1 MNLDRCLLFSWIEE
15 DNIQK
20 AYFRVRPLLTSEGDV
35 RAEAAELW
43 PGEGCLRIVPD
54 RNELHSFKG
63 RMRSLGSWCV
73 VDLRGLPADAGKIRT
88 NKNFNPAKGEVNQY
102 ILYSDTVKELP
113 DNSFY
118 QIVDGTAADVA
129 AACAQAITPRF
140 YLREGDTLYGPVC
153 KDAPGVPQ
161 PAEEAAG
168 TLFEIP
174 CPDGATRLILC
185 LQDAPAPVL
194 RQPVQR
200 VNPAPA
206 RPAAAP
212 DAAPAAPEAKADA
225 PASAEDASASEQA
238 PVADDAPS
246 AQPPEQDA
254 PAAETPVNEDADSQ
268 EAAVTPAK
276 AEEAPATAEEAG
288 QVPAVTPA
296 PKAAEAADEPEA
308 LPIGQKLN
316 ILDASKG
323 HDETIQAL
331 DKPVSTGANLL
342 HARESRP
349 VQPQPLSQGKTAPQG
364 GTRLMPTP
372 LRTST
377 PQPKN
382 RLQELATG
390 HFIGSHGAYEP
401 PTGALPKHT
410 RLQDVDNPVE
420 AACASLRHA
429 WHQTE
434 AHTQLIDCILSLDG
448 FRTKLENRLCQ
459 SSGTTLLQKVLRDR
473 LQDLEAERLSAL
485 CELDRARR
493 DTDAYKAELTAAL
506 RSRLEKETREL
517 QSTCTAASARVE
529 ALRSEVNALQAQ
541 RDALTA
547 RVEQLQQDTLPAEV
561 SRLLTDAQML
571 SPTMGTPLRMAPVAG
586 QAADLEEL
594 VSRLNAVFTAA
605 GLQASRNQMIA
616 LLVLLALSPRIGL
629 VSPTVA
635 PMATLCRNIAAA
647 FGWTPGV
654 AHQYSQEQRP
664 LVAARPEGSTP
675 AVLMTSMQNYS
686 PIAGVTKVLLNRN
699 VPGMIRNAAYDA
711 DQWPVVVAPALPFV
725 DELPADEAAPV
736 SAASLAALLDTHAAD
751 DKAIRTALEPVLRAA
766 PPLSGAARRQLF
778 RFVSVCAGLMDG
790 GFASA
795 ADWAILLWVLPSVDR
810 AGRHYA
816 AVKAA
821 LDEYPMS
828 QAAL

>member
-20 AYFRVRPLLTSEGDV
+20 AYFRVRPLLTMEGDV
-35 RAEAAELW
+35 RAEAGELW

-63 RMRSLGSWCV
+63 RMRSLGCWCV

-113 DNSFY
+113 EHSFY
-118 QIVDGTAADVA
+118 QIVDGTAAGFAD
-129 AACAQAITPRF
+129 ACEQAITPRF
-140 YLREGDTLYGPVC
+140 YIREGDTLYGPVR
-153 KDAPGVPQ
+153 KEAPEAPK

-168 TLFEIP
+168 TLFELP
-174 CPDGATRLILC
+174 CPDGTSRLILC
-185 LQDAPAPVL
+185 MEDAPAPAQ

-200 VNPAPA
+200 TNPAPVK
-206 RPAAAP
+206 PADEPPAEAAVNASAP
-212 DAAPAAPEAKADA
+212 ATPADKADAAPAAETAAADETA
-225 PASAEDASASEQA
+225 AQEIPA
-238 PVADDAPS
+238 
-246 AQPPEQDA
+246 EQDQQ
-254 PAAETPVNEDADSQ
+254 PVEETPPAEPEKNA
-268 EAAVTPAK
+268 EALA
-276 AEEAPATAEEAG
+276 EAPAQPAEKTAAPAEEKSAA
-288 QVPAVTPA
+288 PAEE
-296 PKAAEAADEPEA
+296 KASAEPEA

-323 HDETIQAL
+323 HDETIQEL
-331 DKPVSTGANLL
+331 DKPVSSGANLL
-342 HARESRP
+342 HVRENRP
-349 VQPQPLSQGKTAPQG
+349 LQAQPLPQARTAPQG
-364 GTRLMPTP
+364 GTRLVPTP

-401 PTGALPKHT
+401 PTGALPRHT
-410 RLQDVDNPVE
+410 RMQDVENPVE

-459 SSGTTLLQKVLRDR
+459 SSGMTLLQKVLRDR
-473 LQDLEAERLSAL
+473 LQDLEAERLTAL

-493 DTDAYKAELTAAL
+493 DTDAYKDELTNAL
-506 RSRLEKETREL
+506 RSRLEKENRQL
-517 QSTCTAASARVE
+517 QETCTASAARAE

-541 RDALTA
+541 RDALVA
-547 RVEQLQQDTLPAEV
+547 RVEQLQQDFLPAEAA
-561 SRLLTDAQML
+561 RLLADAQML
-571 SPTMGTPLRMAPVAG
+571 SPSMGTPLRMAPVAG
-586 QAADLEEL
+586 TAADPEEL
-594 VSRLNAVFTAA
+594 IARLSAVCTAA
-605 GLQASRNQMIA
+605 GLEISRNQAIA
-616 LLVLLALSPRIGL
+616 MLVLLALSPRIGV
-629 VSPTVA
+629 VSHTVA
-635 PMATLCRNIAAA
+635 PAATLCRNIAAA
-647 FGWTPGV
+647 FGWTPGF

-664 LVAARPEGSTP
+664 LVASRPEGSTP
-675 AVLMTSMQNYS
+675 AVLMTSLQNYS
-686 PIAGVTKVLLNRN
+686 AISGVSKILLNRN
-699 VPGMIRNAAYDA
+699 IPGMIRNAAYDA
-711 DQWPVVVAPALPFV
+711 DQWPVVMLPTLPFV
-725 DELPADEAAPV
+725 DELPATDAAPV
-736 SAASLAALLDTHAAD
+736 SAASLTALLQNGAAETGS
-751 DKAIRTALEPVLRAA
+751 IRTALEPVLRAA
-766 PPLSGAARRQLF
+766 TPLSGAARRAMF

-795 ADWAILLWVLPSVDR
+795 ADWAILLWVIPGVDR
-810 AGRHYA
+810 AGRNYA

>member
-20 AYFRVRPLLTSEGDV
+20 AYFRVRPLLTLEGDV
-35 RAEAAELW
+35 RAEAGELW

-63 RMRSLGSWCV
+63 RMRSLGCWCV
-73 VDLRGLPADAGKIRT
+73 VDLRGLPVDAGKIRT

-102 ILYSDTVKELP
+102 ILYSDTVRELP
-113 DNSFY
+113 EHSFY
-118 QIVDGTAADVA
+118 QIVDGTAADFA
-129 AACAQAITPRF
+129 AACGQAITPRF
-140 YLREGDTLYGPVC
+140 FIREGDTLYGPVR
-153 KDAPGVPQ
+153 KEAPEAPK

-168 TLFEIP
+168 TLFELL
-174 CPDGATRLILC
+174 CPDGTARLILC
-185 LQDAPAPVL
+185 MEDAPAPAL
-194 RQPVQR
+194 RQPLQR
-200 VNPAPA
+200 VKPVPA
-206 RPAAAP
+206 RPAAE
-212 DAAPAAPEAKADA
+212 AAADVTVTTSAAPEAKAVVE
-225 PASAEDASASEQA
+225 PAEEA
-238 PVADDAPS
+238 
-246 AQPPEQDA
+246 A
-254 PAAETPVNEDADSQ
+254 PAAEAPVQ
-268 EAAVTPAK
+268 EAPAAAESK
-276 AEEAPATAEEAG
+276 PAEEAPAEVEEQAPAEEKEEQEAPAD
-288 QVPAVTPA
+288 VPPTVDEKEAA
-296 PKAAEAADEPEA
+296 PAAEKAPAEPEA
-308 LPIGQKLN
+308 LPIGQRLN

-323 HDETIQAL
+323 HDETIQEL
-331 DKPVSTGANLL
+331 DKPVSSGANLL
-342 HARESRP
+342 HTRESRP
-349 VQPQPLSQGKTAPQG
+349 LQPQPISQGHTAPQG
-364 GTRLMPTP
+364 GTRLVPTP

-401 PTGALPKHT
+401 PTSALPRHT
-410 RLQDVDNPVE
+410 RMQDVENPVE
-420 AACASLRHA
+420 AACASLRRA
-429 WHQTE
+429 WHQTD

-448 FRTKLENRLCQ
+448 FHTKLENRLCQ

-473 LQDLEAERLSAL
+473 LQDLEAERLTAL

-493 DTDAYKAELTAAL
+493 DTDAYKDELITAL
-506 RSRLEKETREL
+506 RTRLEKETRQL
-517 QSTCTAASARVE
+517 QETCTASTAR
-529 ALRSEVNALQAQ
+529 ADTLRNEVNALQAQ
-541 RDALTA
+541 RDALVA
-547 RVEQLQQDTLPAEV
+547 RVEQLQQSTLPAEAA
-561 SRLLTDAQML
+561 RLLADAQML

-586 QAADLEEL
+586 KAADLEEL
-594 VSRLNAVFTAA
+594 ITRLSAVCTAA
-605 GLQASRNQMIA
+605 GLNIGRNQAIA
-616 LLVLLALSPRIGL
+616 MLVLLALSPRIGV

-635 PMATLCRNIAAA
+635 PAATLCRNIAAA
-647 FGWTPGV
+647 FGWTPGF

-675 AVLMTSMQNYS
+675 AVLMTSLQNYS
-686 PIAGVTKVLLNRN
+686 AISGVSKVLLNRN

-711 DQWPVVVAPALPFV
+711 DQWPVVMLPSLPFV
-725 DELPADEAAPV
+725 DELPAADVTPV
-736 SAASLAALLDTHAAD
+736 SGASLAALLETNAAET
-751 DKAIRTALEPVLRAA
+751 ASVRTALEPVLRAA
-766 PPLSGAARRQLF
+766 APLSGAARRSMF
-778 RFVSVCAGLMDG
+778 RFVSVCSGLMDG